1 MWANVGVVGRD
12 PRLRYAVSLDQF
24 VRHVWRTV
32 CAPGFESRFVVCTN
46 SLGTLRRASATC
58 YRSSTQIG
66 QHPRPSAPM
75 GSMPV
80 WNCGSTTLSTRRLGC
95 CRPRGNMSDNCL
107 RSGAGCQQK
116 QMRTSWCIAMQA
128 CRGRRPRWR
137 CSWHRP
143 CLNALGQTSSG
154 RSCAFGPKF
163 SPTFA

>member
-1 MWANVGVVGRD
+1 MRANVGVGGRD
-12 PRLRYAVSLDQF
+12 LLLSYAVSLDQF

-32 CAPGFESRFVVCTN
+32 CARFRITVCGLHELVGHAEASVSHVLSILDPDWPTPTAFG
-46 SLGTLRRASATC
+46 SYGEHARLELRFHDIIDETSGMLPPTREHVMQLLAF
-58 YRSSTQIG
+58 G
-66 QHPRPSAPM
+66 
-75 GSMPV
+75 
-80 WNCGSTTLSTRRLGC
+80 RRLPAEADG
-95 CRPRGNMSDNCL
+95 
-107 RSGAGCQQK
+107 
-116 QMRTSWCIAMQA
+116 TSWCIAMQA